1 LFRKLDYQET
11 NMAKAKDKDK
21 KSNTKSKKSPGTKL
35 AKSAKK
41 SGLMDLINT
50 NLGREILADALIA
63 AAGAAAAALTKT
75 RTAKKAGSAV
85 ADAGSQGLDL
95 TQTAAG
101 AVAGVVT
108 EAARHFLPP
117 NLLGEEGDSEQGA
130 KAEPK
135 KVKYVQRSSGTSK
148 SKATKA
154 KSAKSDAASAKSDTA
169 EKH

>member
-1 LFRKLDYQET
+1 M
-11 NMAKAKDKDK
+11 NMAKDK
-21 KSNTKSKKSPGTKL
+21 KSGTKAKKGSGKSTGTKL

-50 NLGREILADALIA
+50 DLGREILADALIA

-75 RTAKKAGSAV
+75 RTAKKAGAAV
-85 ADAGSQGLDL
+85 ADAGSQTADL

-108 EAARHFLPP
+108 EAARHFLPAS
-117 NLLGEEGDSEQGA
+117 LVGDEGGQRGGKS
-130 KAEPK
+130 EPK
-135 KVKYVQRSSGTSK
+135 KVKYVQRSSGESK
-148 SKATKA
+148 RKTAKA
-154 KSAKSDAASAKSDTA
+154 KSSDTA

>member
-1 LFRKLDYQET
+1 
-11 NMAKAKDKDK
+11 MAKAKDKKSTSKAK
-21 KSNTKSKKSPGTKL
+21 KDSGKSTGSKL

-50 NLGREILADALIA
+50 DLGREILADALIA

-75 RTAKKAGSAV
+75 RTAKRAGSAM
-85 ADAGSQGLDL
+85 ADAGSQGVDL

-108 EAARHFLPP
+108 EAARHFLPAS
-117 NLLGEEGDSEQGA
+117 LVGDEGGSEKGGT
-130 KAEPK
+130 AEPK

-148 SKATKA
+148 SRTTKA
-154 KSAKSDAASAKSDTA
+154 KTAKSDTAKSDTA

>member
-1 LFRKLDYQET
+1 LFRKLDHQEM
-11 NMAKAKDKDK
+11 NMAKEKDK
-21 KSNTKSKKSPGTKL
+21 KSGSKAKKGSGKSVGTKL
-35 AKSAKK
+35 TKTAKK

-50 NLGREILADALIA
+50 DLGREILADALIA

-75 RTAKKAGSAV
+75 RTAKRAGAAV
-85 ADAGSQGLDL
+85 ADAGSQTADL

-117 NLLGEEGDSEQGA
+117 SLVGDEGGQSG

-135 KVKYVQRSSGTSK
+135 KVKYVQRSTGDSK
-148 SKATKA
+148 RKTAKTKA
-154 KSAKSDAASAKSDTA
+154 DKSSDTA
-169 EKH
+169 GKH

>member
-1 LFRKLDYQET
+1 
-11 NMAKAKDKDK
+11 MPKAKDKDK
-21 KSNTKSKKSPGTKL
+21 KGNKKSTGSKL

-50 NLGREILADALIA
+50 DLGREILADALIA

-75 RTAKKAGSAV
+75 RAAKKAGAAASN
-85 ADAGSQGLDL
+85 AGAQGVDL

-108 EAARHFLPP
+108 EAARHFLPAS
-117 NLLGEEGDSEQGA
+117 LVGEGEDAQGRG

-135 KVKYVQRSSGTSK
+135 KVKYVNRSSDHSK
-148 SKATKA
+148 RKTAKA
-154 KSAKSDAASAKSDTA
+154 KSGSTA
-169 EKH
+169 EKQ

>member
-1 LFRKLDYQET
+1 
-11 NMAKAKDKDK
+11 MAKDK
-21 KSNTKSKKSPGTKL
+21 KSGSKAKKSTGKSTGTKL
-35 AKSAKK
+35 VKSAKK
-41 SGLMDLINT
+41 SGLMDLVNSE
-50 NLGREILADALIA
+50 LGREILADALIA

-75 RTAKKAGSAV
+75 RAAKRAGAAV
-85 ADAGSQGLDL
+85 ADAGSQTADL

-117 NLLGEEGDSEQGA
+117 SLLGEEGGSDKG

-135 KVKYVQRSSGTSK
+135 KVKYVNRSSDTSK
-148 SKATKA
+148 RKTAKA
-154 KSAKSDAASAKSDTA
+154 KTATA